1 MPTRFKTNS
10 KSTFGQVPLPSG
22 YENVVGTPTLSIPSC
37 GIEDVDSALFNLFD
51 KEIFPESMISADKT
65 SKKVP
70 VLFAAGEKWA
80 LLKNGRPLRD
90 RNSSLILPLV
100 TIMRTELNQ
109 SLSDDIVG
117 RGINQQSGEII
128 VKRRLDKTDRQ
139 YQALINKINLKNQRN
154 LATSPGESTLTGQI
168 TTDRE
173 VGSLNQTQ
181 EIKDGAYLSP
191 NMMNNVYETI
201 VIPAPQFY
209 TAKYEVTIW
218 TQYTQHSNQIIEK
231 IFSSFLPQ
239 GQSWKLDT
247 PKGYWF
253 IAKIEDGSFQTE
265 TNFDDMSQ
273 QERFI
278 KHTFT
283 LSVPAYFFAIAASG
297 SPIPIKRYVSSPI
310 INFDLQDDD
319 LAEID
324 STFEDQNLYVLG
336 SDDPTLPLDDIKN
349 FRKDQRSV
357 GWRSQKI
364 YPVRQDD
371 YNYNT
376 YANDPAINQKLN
388 GDLNIKVLS
397 KNSKGETVYTGASLG
412 GLKIEV
418 IK

>member
-22 YENVVGTPTLSIPSC
+22 YENIVGTPTLNIPSC
-37 GIEDVDSALFNLFD
+37 GIEDVDTALFNLFD
-51 KEIFPESMISADKT
+51 KEIFPESSIADDKT
-65 SKKVP
+65 TKKVP
-70 VLFAAGEKWA
+70 VIFAAGEKWA

-90 RNSSLILPLV
+90 RSNTLILPLV
-100 TIMRTELNQ
+100 TIMRTEINQ
-109 SLSDDIVG
+109 SLADDVVG

-128 VKRRLDKTDRQ
+128 VKRRLDKSDRQ
-139 YQALINKINLKNQRN
+139 YQSLINKINLKNQQN
-154 LATSPGESTLTGQI
+154 VATTPGQSTLTGHI
-168 TTDRE
+168 STDRE
-173 VGSLNQTQ
+173 IGSLQ
-181 EIKDGAYLSP
+181 ETKEVKDGAYLSP
-191 NMMNNVYETI
+191 NMVNNVYETI
-201 VIPAPQFY
+201 VVPSPQFY
-209 TAKYEVTIW
+209 TMKYEITIW
-218 TQYTQHSNQIIEK
+218 TQFTQHSNQILEK
-231 IFSSFLPQ
+231 IFSTFLPQ
-239 GQSWKLDT
+239 AQSWRLDT

-253 IAKIEDGSFQTE
+253 IAKVEDGSIQTE

-283 LSVPAYFFAIAASG
+283 VSVPAYLFALRPSG
-297 SPIPIKRYVSSPI
+297 APIPIKRYVSAPI

-324 STFEDQNLYVLG
+324 STFEGQNLYVLG
-336 SDDPTLPLDDIKN
+336 SDDPTLPLDNVKN

-371 YNYNT
+371 YEYNT
-376 YANDPAINQKLN
+376 YSDDPALNQKPN

>member
-22 YENVVGTPTLSIPSC
+22 YENIVGTPTLNIPSC
-37 GIEDVDSALFNLFD
+37 GIEDVDTALFNLFD
-51 KEIFPESMISADKT
+51 KEIFPESSIADDKT
-65 SKKVP
+65 TKKVP
-70 VLFAAGEKWA
+70 VIFAAGEKWA

-90 RNSSLILPLV
+90 RSNTLILPLV
-100 TIMRTELNQ
+100 TIMRTEINQ
-109 SLSDDIVG
+109 SLADDVVG

-128 VKRRLDKTDRQ
+128 VKRRLDKSDRQ
-139 YQALINKINLKNQRN
+139 YQSLINKINLKNQRN
-154 LATSPGESTLTGQI
+154 VATTPGQSTLTGHI
-168 TTDRE
+168 STDRE
-173 VGSLNQTQ
+173 IGSLQ
-181 EIKDGAYLSP
+181 ETKEVKDGAYLSP
-191 NMMNNVYETI
+191 NMVNNVYETI
-201 VIPAPQFY
+201 VVPSPQFY
-209 TAKYEVTIW
+209 TMKYEITIW
-218 TQYTQHSNQIIEK
+218 TQFTQHSNQILEK
-231 IFSSFLPQ
+231 IFSTFLPQ
-239 GQSWKLDT
+239 AQSWRLDT

-253 IAKIEDGSFQTE
+253 IAKVEDGSIQTE

-283 LSVPAYFFAIAASG
+283 VSVPAYLFALRPSG
-297 SPIPIKRYVSSPI
+297 APIPIKRYVSAPI

-324 STFEDQNLYVLG
+324 STFEGQNLYVLG
-336 SDDPTLPLDDIKN
+336 SDDPTLPLDNVKN

-371 YNYNT
+371 YEYNT
-376 YANDPAINQKLN
+376 YSDDPALNQKPN

>member
-22 YENVVGTPTLSIPSC
+22 YENIVGTPTLSIPSC

-51 KEIFPESMISADKT
+51 KEIFPESATADDKT
-65 SKKVP
+65 AKKVP
-70 VLFAAGEKWA
+70 VIFAAGEKWA

-90 RNSSLILPLV
+90 RNNTLIIPLV
-100 TIMRTELNQ
+100 TIMRTEINQ

-154 LATSPGESTLTGQI
+154 IASPPGESTIDGQI

-173 VGSLNQTQ
+173 IGALQQTQ
-181 EIKDGAYLSP
+181 EVKDGAYLSP
-191 NMMNNVYETI
+191 NMLNNVYETI
-201 VIPAPQFY
+201 VIPSPQFY
-209 TAKYEVTIW
+209 TMKYEITIW
-218 TQYTQHSNQIIEK
+218 TQFTQHSNQILEK
-231 IFSSFLPQ
+231 IFSTFLPQ
-239 GQSWKLDT
+239 AQSWKLDT

-253 IAKIEDGSFQTE
+253 VAKVEDGSIQTE

-283 LSVPAYFFAIAASG
+283 VSVPAYLFALRPSG
-297 SPIPIKRYVSSPI
+297 APIPVKRYVSSPI

-324 STFEDQNLYVLG
+324 STYEDQNLYVLG
-336 SDDPTLPLDDIKN
+336 SDDPTLPLDNQKN

-357 GWRSQKI
+357 GWRAQKI
-364 YPVRQDD
+364 YPIHQDD
-371 YNYNT
+371 YSYNT
-376 YANDPAINQKLN
+376 YSDDPALNQKLN

-397 KNSKGETVYTGASLG
+397 KNSRGETVYTGASLG

>member
-1 MPTRFKTNS
+1 MPIRYKTNA

-22 YENVVGTPTLSIPSC
+22 YERIVGATTLSIPSC
-37 GIEDVDSALFNLFD
+37 GIEDVDTALFNLFD
-51 KEIFPESMISADKT
+51 KEIFPDSAIAEDKT

-70 VLFAAGEKWA
+70 VIFAAGEKWA

-90 RNSSLILPLV
+90 RNDTLILPLV
-100 TIMRTELNQ
+100 TIMRTEINQ
-109 SLSDDIVG
+109 SLSEDVTG
-117 RGINQQSGEII
+117 RGINQQTGEII

-139 YQALINKINLKNQRN
+139 YQSLINKINLKNQRN
-154 LATSPGESTLTGQI
+154 LAVSPGELTLPGQVS
-168 TTDRE
+168 TDRE
-173 VGSLNQTQ
+173 IGSLQQTQ
-181 EIKDGAYLSP
+181 EVKDGAYLSP
-191 NMMNNVYETI
+191 NMLNNVYETI
-201 VIPAPQFY
+201 VVPAPQFY
-209 TAKYEVTIW
+209 TMKYEITIW
-218 TQYTQHSNQIIEK
+218 TQYTQHSNQILEK
-231 IFSSFLPQ
+231 IFSTFLPQ
-239 GQSWKLDT
+239 AQSWRIDT

-253 IAKIEDGSFQTE
+253 VAKVEDGSIQTE

-283 LSVPAYFFAIAASG
+283 VSVPAYLFALRPAGA
-297 SPIPIKRYVSSPI
+297 PIPIKRYVSSPI

-324 STFEDQNLYVLG
+324 STYEDQNLYVLG
-336 SDDPTLPLDDIKN
+336 SDDPTLPLDNQKN
-349 FRKDQRSV
+349 FRKDQRTV

-371 YNYNT
+371 YAYNT
-376 YANDPAINQKLN
+376 YSDDPALNQKPN

-397 KNSKGETVYTGASLG
+397 KNVKGETVYTGASLG